1 MTEKEVDNIRLN
13 TESLFHFNYSHMSVC
28 VCFFKLD
35 SERYMK
41 NILMTISD
49 YTLNIYIYIHIYVE
63 GKHIPVFIL
72 NAYNN
77 FMLESSIKIYRIS
90 NPQF

>member
-28 VCFFKLD
+28 VCVCFKLD

-49 YTLNIYIYIHIYVE
+49 YTLNIYIYTY
-63 GKHIPVFIL
+63 
-72 NAYNN
+72 
-77 FMLESSIKIYRIS
+77 M
-90 NPQF
+90 